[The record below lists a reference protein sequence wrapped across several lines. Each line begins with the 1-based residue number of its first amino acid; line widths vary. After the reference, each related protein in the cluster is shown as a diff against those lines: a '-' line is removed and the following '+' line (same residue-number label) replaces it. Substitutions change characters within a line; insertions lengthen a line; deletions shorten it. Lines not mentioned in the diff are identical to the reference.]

1 MPPLYVAVVG
11 AGPAGFFSAA
21 GLLKIAQR
29 EVHVDMFE
37 RLPTPWGLVRSGVAP
52 DHPKIKS
59 VSAVF
64 AKTASHERF
73 RFFGNVE
80 LGRDLTRQELLE
92 RYDAV
97 VYATG
102 AQDDRRLGVPG
113 EELPGSIAATELVG
127 WYNGHPDF
135 STLPV
140 DLSVRAATVIG
151 NGNVA
156 LDVARILTM
165 DPAALRS
172 TDIADH
178 ALAALADSS
187 IEDVVVIGR
196 RGPVQAAFTT
206 AELRELGELE
216 GVHVDVDPAELDGI
230 TDDDLAAAGPVV
242 RLNVEVLRGLA
253 ARRRPAG
260 RHRRITLRF
269 GRSPVA
275 LRGEDRVGEILLA
288 RNDLRPDEAG
298 RVLAVD
304 SGHRERL
311 ETGLVIRAIG
321 YRGTALDG
329 IPFDERRGVIPNA
342 DGRVED
348 SDREYVVGWIKRGP
362 SGIIGTNKKCAQQ
375 TVDTIVADLS
385 SGALISQPGRGAPP
399 NPVEA
404 GDLDGVVLA
413 EHWLAIDRSER
424 AAGEASGRPRV
435 KLCTRDEL
443 LEVAHWV
450 SI

>member
-21 GLLKIAQR
+21 GLLKIAEP

-80 LGRDLTRQELLE
+80 IGRDLTRHELLD

-102 AQDDRRLGVPG
+102 AQDDRRLGIPG
-113 EELPGSIAATELVG
+113 EQLPGSIAATDLVG
-127 WYNGHPDF
+127 WYNAHPDF
-135 STLPV
+135 TALPV

-156 LDVARILTM
+156 LDVARILTT
-165 DPAALRS
+165 DPAELRA

-178 ALAALADSS
+178 ALTALADSS
-187 IEDVVVIGR
+187 IEDVAVIGR
-196 RGPVQAAFTT
+196 RGPLQAAFTT
-206 AELRELGELE
+206 PELRELGELE

-230 TDDDLAAAGPVV
+230 TDEDLAAAEPEVV
-242 RLNVEVLRGLA
+242 TNVEVLRDLA
-253 ARRRPAG
+253 ARPRPTG
-260 RHRRITLRF
+260 PHRRISLRF
-269 GRSPVA
+269 WRSPVE
-275 LRGEDRVGEILLA
+275 LRGEDRVEEIVLA
-288 RNDLRPDEAG
+288 RNELRADESG

-304 SGHRERL
+304 SGHREHL
-311 ETGLVIRAIG
+311 ETGLVVRAIG
-321 YRGTALDG
+321 YRGTTLDG
-329 IPFDERRGVIPNA
+329 VPFDESRGTIPNA
-342 DGRVED
+342 NGRVAGGD
-348 SDREYVVGWIKRGP
+348 QEYVVGWIKRGP

-375 TVDTIVADLS
+375 TVDTIVADLG
-385 SGALISQPGRGAPP
+385 SGALTPRPERSAPP
-399 NPVEA
+399 NLAES
-404 GDLDGVVLA
+404 GELDRVVLA
-413 EHWLAIDRSER
+413 EHWLAIDRHER
-424 AAGEASGRPRV
+424 AAGEPAGRPRV
-435 KLCTRDEL
+435 KLCTREEL
-443 LEVAHWV
+443 LDVAHGV
-450 SI
+450 HA